1 MEELFETIMKIYW
14 AQLNAL
20 EVYINKIPDTEEV
33 LLEEMNELLL
43 DVQASMEHDI
53 GVFTKAINEDSEN
66 LNRIQDKLKINDIY
80 EKLNK

>member
-66 LNRIQDKLKINDIY
+66 LNSIQDKLKINDIY

>member
-1 MEELFETIMKIYW
+1 MGELFETIMKVYW

-20 EVYINKIPDTEEV
+20 EVYINKIPDTEV
-33 LLEEMNELLL
+33 ALLEEMNELVLE
-43 DVQASMEHDI
+43 VQASLEHDI

-66 LNRIQDKLKINDIY
+66 IHGIQDKLKINDIY

>member
-1 MEELFETIMKIYW
+1 MGELFETIMKVYW

-20 EVYINKIPDTEEV
+20 EVYINKIPDTEV
-33 LLEEMNELLL
+33 SLLEEMNELVLE
-43 DVQASMEHDI
+43 VQASLEHDI

-66 LNRIQDKLKINDIY
+66 IHGIQDKLKINDIY